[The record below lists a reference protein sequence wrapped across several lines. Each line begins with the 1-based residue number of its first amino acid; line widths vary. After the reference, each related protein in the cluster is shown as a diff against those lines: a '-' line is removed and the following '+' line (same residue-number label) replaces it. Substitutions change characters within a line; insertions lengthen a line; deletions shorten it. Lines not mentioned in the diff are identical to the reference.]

1 MYYYKQVHL
10 YLPMP
15 QQHMEQVKYMLQVK
29 YALFNRNRQQEK
41 TVTFRLKNKLLP
53 VDCYYE
59 TALINISE
67 GKSPSGFLSS
77 KSCNIKRTTTPSSE
91 F

>member
-1 MYYYKQVHL
+1 MHSMYYYKQVHL

-41 TVTFRLKNKLLP
+41 TVT
-53 VDCYYE
+53 
-59 TALINISE
+59 
-67 GKSPSGFLSS
+67 
-77 KSCNIKRTTTPSSE
+77 
-91 F
+91 